1 MLVDTGIIYVNNIKC
16 VRERS
21 NSFHRLNKL
30 KANKKKQC
38 PVFAVYKWFTLNLK
52 THGLR
57 VKGYSKQMVIKRV
70 GIALLTLDKIS
81 FK

>member
-1 MLVDTGIIYVNNIKC
+1 M
-16 VRERS
+16 S
-21 NSFHRLNKL
+21 RL
-30 KANKKKQC
+30 KKQNPMLC
-38 PVFAVYKWFTLNLK
+38 YLQK
-52 THGLR
+52 THFRFKDIHGLR